1 MSTEPVAR
9 PPAPS
14 PWRTLLWLAPLAA
27 ALDLLFIRSVR
38 SADFWWHLA
47 AGRWI
52 AENGAIPR
60 TDPFSFT
67 AAGQPWHYVSWPAE
81 WLMYQVW
88 QAGGAPGV
96 IVLRLVCVFAVLTGI
111 GLAVRRVG
119 ARPEVTAALVV
130 ATAVVVQPRYTL
142 DRPMLLGAVLLVAVL
157 LVALRWW
164 ERGGWSILAVPV
176 ITALWLPVHGAGV
189 VGVACGVG
197 ALLSS
202 GLFRRERSWL
212 VPGAVAA
219 VACIALLGLT
229 TSGRDIVEHVLLLG
243 DAGRVTEFIQEWGPV
258 SFANPHHRLPLL
270 LMGIGLVGAVMNLS
284 RHPMVA
290 GAALLGVYLG
300 SQHVRGL
307 TEGALLVLPAAGL
320 ALAALGRRLS
330 AIGTG
335 LLGRVVPSAIVVLVV
350 LVHFAA
356 SPRPLA
362 GVVGWGTDNSRF
374 PVDTLLVLRNLPEGR
389 TMNNM
394 DIGGYLIWN
403 EVPGG
408 VYVDGRILAVY
419 TAQQFDEL
427 VVSTLTSAE
436 AMNEVAE
443 RWDIRYALASHVSV
457 MSRLLMRSPEW
468 VPMYHGT
475 STTLYV
481 RRADAME
488 LHRQGR
494 PVFDVLRYD
503 LDEAWMDAW
512 YGDVL
517 GDPHRR
523 GVLIELVAR
532 GTRSTPRNPVA
543 LEVYRYLDGRH
554 PDVARAVDA
563 WEEE

>member
-1 MSTEPVAR
+1 
-9 PPAPS
+9 
-14 PWRTLLWLAPLAA
+14 
-27 ALDLLFIRSVR
+27 
-38 SADFWWHLA
+38 
-47 AGRWI
+47 
-52 AENGAIPR
+52 
-60 TDPFSFT
+60 
-67 AAGQPWHYVSWPAE
+67 
-81 WLMYQVW
+81 
-88 QAGGAPGV
+88 
-96 IVLRLVCVFAVLTGI
+96 
-111 GLAVRRVG
+111 
-119 ARPEVTAALVV
+119 
-130 ATAVVVQPRYTL
+130 
-142 DRPMLLGAVLLVAVL
+142 
-157 LVALRWW
+157 
-164 ERGGWSILAVPV
+164 
-176 ITALWLPVHGAGV
+176 
-189 VGVACGVG
+189 
-197 ALLSS
+197 
-202 GLFRRERSWL
+202 
-212 VPGAVAA
+212 
-219 VACIALLGLT
+219 
-229 TSGRDIVEHVLLLG
+229 
-243 DAGRVTEFIQEWGPV
+243 
-258 SFANPHHRLPLL
+258 
-270 LMGIGLVGAVMNLS
+270 
-284 RHPMVA
+284 
-290 GAALLGVYLG
+290 
-300 SQHVRGL
+300 
-307 TEGALLVLPAAGL
+307 
-320 ALAALGRRLS
+320 
-330 AIGTG
+330 
-335 LLGRVVPSAIVVLVV
+335 
-350 LVHFAA
+350 
-356 SPRPLA
+356 
-362 GVVGWGTDNSRF
+362 
-374 PVDTLLVLRNLPEGR
+374 
-389 TMNNM
+389 MNNM